1 MWPPILYMINLLS
14 NLIMLQIKFAIS
26 ASCFIGSNKMVPL
39 IKHIVF
45 DMNFLLKIIPILLS
59 LLKNLSKLLAKTSY
73 IFPSILSL
81 VTKRSYSFFSIT
93 LFA

>member
-1 MWPPILYMINLLS
+1 MKL
-14 NLIMLQIKFAIS
+14 ACS
-26 ASCFIGSNKMVPL
+26 ASCFIESNKMVPL

-73 IFPSILSL
+73 IFPSILSI
-81 VTKRSYSFFSIT
+81 VTKRSYSFLSIA